1 MVRKPLWLSRLW
13 IIPVAMVINS
23 VSLASPFLSVKF
35 VAALRGRPHQKNQ
48 TKTGSI
54 IVGNYPDKSWS
65 SNQKKKTYCGWK
77 KSCTTLDGWNPI
89 NDGIN
94 HLSTGAGFLPST
106 VSIIFNND
114 LYWYGRGGSRS
125 PELRILQDKVSE
137 WYFAFS
143 IAHKVTIGFAVI
155 GVING
160 VFMQALQLGRCWN
173 LGAHSFPDSMSE
185 TCDTANT

>member
-94 HLSTGAGFLPST
+94 HLSTGAGFRNHPPYHILSLFIRIT
-106 VSIIFNND
+106 QTLADFCCWGSQTTHERF
-114 LYWYGRGGSRS
+114 GGMFIH
-125 PELRILQDKVSE
+125 PTMTCCRIVPLLVH
-137 WYFAFS
+137 F
-143 IAHKVTIGFAVI
+143 
-155 GVING
+155 
-160 VFMQALQLGRCWN
+160 
-173 LGAHSFPDSMSE
+173 AHS
-185 TCDTANT
+185 N

>member
-94 HLSTGAGFLPST
+94 HLSTGAGFLPPT
-106 VSIIFNND
+106 VCMYVMYILLHNITCIMYINMI
-114 LYWYGRGGSRS
+114 LYD
-125 PELRILQDKVSE
+125 IHN
-137 WYFAFS
+137 
-143 IAHKVTIGFAVI
+143 ITI
-155 GVING
+155 
-160 VFMQALQLGRCWN
+160 
-173 LGAHSFPDSMSE
+173 
-185 TCDTANT
+185 